1 MIDKTG
7 MLVYNKKVWF
17 YSNKLPHYG
26 FWGKL
31 LLRLCESAKIMHKI
45 LLKC

>member
-17 YSNKLPHYG
+17 YSEKLPQYG
-26 FWGKL
+26 FSGNL
-31 LLRLCESAKIMHKI
+31 LLRLCKSAKIMHKI